1 VTAPARRRGIAALL
15 LVATLG
21 LSGCSAALETA
32 WVPSTAPTAPVAPP
46 PVTMTPGPDTV
57 DARHLLTTLPVKGK
71 APKTG
76 YDRVGGFG
84 QAWLDVDRNG
94 CDTRNDVL
102 ARDLSD
108 VTLSGPC
115 KVMTGILNDPY
126 SGKTI
131 SFVRGPRSAEVQIDH
146 RVPLAN
152 AWQTGAQ
159 QLTQLER
166 ERFANDPLNL
176 AAVDGPTNQQKS
188 DGDAATWLPPQKSYR
203 CEYVAA
209 QVAVKARYRLWV
221 TPAEHDAIDRILS
234 GCPSAF
240 PAHLQNPDHR

>member
-1 VTAPARRRGIAALL
+1 
-15 LVATLG
+15 
-21 LSGCSAALETA
+21 
-32 WVPSTAPTAPVAPP
+32 
-46 PVTMTPGPDTV
+46 
-57 DARHLLTTLPVKGK
+57 
-71 APKTG
+71 
-76 YDRVGGFG
+76 
-84 QAWLDVDRNG
+84 
-94 CDTRNDVL
+94 
-102 ARDLSD
+102 
-108 VTLSGPC
+108 
-115 KVMTGILNDPY
+115 MTGILNDPY
-126 SGKTI
+126 TGKTI

-209 QVAVKARYRLWV
+209 QVAVKAKYRLWV

-240 PAHLQNPDHR
+240 AAQLQNPNHPLPTLRSTV